1 MDKVRIVTDSNVF
14 LAPDLLERHHIPVI
28 PHRLRA
34 NGEVSEERSGYAA
47 DELFA
52 RLPAAPVLSREQLPE
67 VLAADLN
74 RVLDCFQRA
83 SREAEQVVSIHMS
96 SQLSP
101 MWSVARRA
109 AEMLKGRH
117 TIRVIDSMTASY
129 GLGLLVEMAAEA
141 AQQGANIHEIAR
153 IVNGAVPHL
162 YLSVFSESL
171 NYLERS
177 AHLSGSQSVLGT
189 LLGIKAM
196 LMMEE
201 GKFQPLEKVQTREE
215 VVDKLYEFVAEFAHI
230 ERVGILQHNYDDQ
243 RQALITRLRDLL
255 PNAIIQP
262 IPYPPSL
269 AVHLGPNT
277 LGVVVYEG
285 T

>member
-1 MDKVRIVTDSNVF
+1 MNNVRIVTDSNVAI
-14 LAPDLLERHHIPVI
+14 APELIERRQIRI
-28 PHRLRA
+28 LPHLIKA
-34 NGEVSEERSGYAA
+34 NGQITEERPDYGVEA
-47 DELFA
+47 LFA
-52 RLPAAPVLSREQLPE
+52 QLPPAAMLTRDQLPH
-67 VLAADLN
+67 VLPADLN
-74 RVLDCFQRA
+74 SIVRCYQQVA
-83 SREAEQVVSIHMS
+83 REAEQIVSIHMS

-101 MWSVARRA
+101 MWNTARRA
-109 AEMLKGRH
+109 AEMLKGRY

-129 GLGLLVEMAAEA
+129 GLGMLVEMAAEA
-141 AQQGANIHEIAR
+141 AARGATVHEIAR

-177 AHLSGSQSVLGT
+177 AHLSGSQSILGT

-201 GKFQPLEKVQTREE
+201 GKFHPLEKVQTREE
-215 VVDKLYEFVAEFAHI
+215 VVDKLFEFVGEFAHV
-230 ERVGILQHNYDDQ
+230 ERVGIMQHMYADE
-243 RQALITRLRDLL
+243 REALTERLRELL
-255 PNAIIQP
+255 PNATIQA

-269 AVHLGPNT
+269 AVHLGPNM

-285 T
+285 V